1 MRQLLTISD
10 LAERYG
16 VTRQSIY
23 NWRKSGKLPNCI
35 LIGQSRRWNITDIEA
50 FEQAL
55 TNNQKGEITE

>member
-23 NWRKSGKLPNCI
+23 NWRKSGKLPNSI
-35 LIGQSRRWNITDIEA
+35 LIGQSRRWNIADIEA

-55 TNNQKGEITE
+55 ANNQKGEITE